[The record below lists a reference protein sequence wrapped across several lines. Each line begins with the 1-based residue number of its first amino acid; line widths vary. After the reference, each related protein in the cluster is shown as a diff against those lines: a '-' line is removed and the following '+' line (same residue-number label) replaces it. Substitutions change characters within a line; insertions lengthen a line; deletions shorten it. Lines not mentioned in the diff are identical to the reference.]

1 MPRYKVKAEGD
12 IVRVYALKLVC
23 SNHSLCTLLSPKLLI
38 QVQQDD
44 QIVLESLKSPG
55 QFLHISAS
63 FFGAASVYQG
73 SYVHST
79 SGCIL
84 CVGI

>member
-12 IVRVYALKLVC
+12 IVSGDTVHLVC
-23 SNHSLCTLLSPKLLI
+23 SNHSLFTLLSPKILI

-79 SGCIL
+79 CGRIL
-84 CVGI
+84 RV